1 MMMKGYRTILVNFAL
16 ASLALAA
23 EIASWL
29 TAFDWAA
36 WLPPQYALWVI
47 VTVNVANI
55 ALRFATTTPV
65 GRAQ

>member
-1 MMMKGYRTILVNFAL
+1 MKGYRTVLINFAL
-16 ASLALAA
+16 ATLALAA
-23 EIASWL
+23 EVASWL
-29 TAFDWAA
+29 TAFDWAV

-55 ALRFATTTPV
+55 VLRFVTTTPV

>member
-1 MMMKGYRTILVNFAL
+1 MKGYRTILINFAL
-16 ASLALAA
+16 AALALAA

-29 TAFDWAA
+29 TTFDWAA

-55 ALRFATTTPV
+55 ALRFVTTTPV
-65 GRAQ
+65 GRPQ

>member
-1 MMMKGYRTILVNFAL
+1 MKGYRTIAINFAL
-16 ASLALAA
+16 ATLALAA

-29 TAFDWAA
+29 SAFDWGA

-47 VTVNVANI
+47 VSVNIANI
-55 ALRFATTTPV
+55 VLRFVTTTPV

>member
-1 MMMKGYRTILVNFAL
+1 MKGYRTILINFAL
-16 ASLALAA
+16 ATLALAA

-29 TAFDWAA
+29 TTFEWAA

-55 ALRFATTTPV
+55 ALRFVTTTPV
-65 GRAQ
+65 GRPQ

>member
-1 MMMKGYRTILVNFAL
+1 MMKGYRIVLINSAL
-16 ASLALAA
+16 ATLALAA

-29 TAFDWAA
+29 TAFDWGA

-55 ALRFATTTPV
+55 ILRFVTTTPV
-65 GRAQ
+65 GRSQ

>member
-1 MMMKGYRTILVNFAL
+1 MKGYRTILINFAL

-23 EIASWL
+23 EITSWL

-47 VTVNVANI
+47 VGVNIANI
-55 ALRFATTTPV
+55 VLRFVTTTPV
-65 GRAQ
+65 GSAK

>member
-1 MMMKGYRTILVNFAL
+1 MKGYRKIFVNFAL
-16 ASLALAA
+16 AVLALAV

-29 TAFDWAA
+29 TAFDWVA

-55 ALRFATTTPV
+55 VLRFVTTTPV